1 MKTKTIDVYAT
12 SEEMKNTMNK
22 WSSEEPECVSQ
33 ILEAGYNEGIY
44 TSYIVGG
51 LALMAAGGIVK
62 LMRFIK
68 RK

>member
-33 ILEAGYNEGIY
+33 ILEAGYNEGVY
-44 TSYIVGG
+44 TGYIFGG
-51 LALMAAGGIVK
+51 LALIAAGGIVK